1 MLKFGTVWNYLVLGG
16 MLACSACIGIYFWR
30 QQQDSPD
37 DTLLGG
43 RNMHVIPVTFS
54 LVGKSSNILDLN
66 PSPLF
71 PPILHLPSLLPPSFS
86 NPFHPSYLPPS
97 YPPAPSEFPLCDHP
111 AGDAGGGVHPG
122 HPGARPELV
131 TNCVWCCESWRGLQ
145 AVPMV
150 FPPSSSQ
157 CCSPSRPRR

>member
-86 NPFHPSYLPPS
+86 NPFHPSYLTPS

-122 HPGARPELV
+122 HPVPHSAVLHPGHGGDGH
-131 TNCVWCCESWRGLQ
+131 TGLY
-145 AVPMV
+145 
-150 FPPSSSQ
+150 
-157 CCSPSRPRR
+157 SRLPWTTGPLLLLLPRAEV